1 MVRYDKCH
9 IGAYDNGQY
18 NHFRLTTGGQG
29 QDRSIGGASP
39 RISTP
44 STTMKVRQIRIAQSP
59 IAATTSRRHSR
70 AVIPTYFTPTLSA
83 MKYCAAQIA
92 SAGGRVVKYPKRDAI
107 EAPIMGPNIHAP
119 NIPIAFAPRHPT
131 MGHRISQM
139 ICVGSNELTDGPGGA
154 NKFAC

>member
-1 MVRYDKCH
+1 MTQFARCDTH
-9 IGAYDNGQY
+9 L
-18 NHFRLTTGGQG
+18 F
-29 QDRSIGGASP
+29 P
-39 RISTP
+39 
-44 STTMKVRQIRIAQSP
+44 
-59 IAATTSRRHSR
+59 
-70 AVIPTYFTPTLSA
+70 PTLSA

-107 EAPIMGPNIHAP
+107 EATIMGPNIDAP
-119 NIPIAFAPRHPT
+119 NIPIAFAPRHPA

>member
-59 IAATTSRRHSR
+59 IAATTSRRNSR

-107 EAPIMGPNIHAP
+107 DAPK
-119 NIPIAFAPRHPT
+119 IPIAFAPRHPT

>member
-44 STTMKVRQIRIAQSP
+44 STTMKGRQIRIAQSP
-59 IAATTSRRHSR
+59 IAATTSRCNSR

-107 EAPIMGPNIHAP
+107 EATIMGPNIDAS

>member
-59 IAATTSRRHSR
+59 IAATTSRRNSR

-107 EAPIMGPNIHAP
+107 DAP

-154 NKFAC
+154 HKFAC

>member
-18 NHFRLTTGGQG
+18 NQFRLTTGGQG

-59 IAATTSRRHSR
+59 IAATTSRRNSR

-107 EAPIMGPNIHAP
+107 DAP

>member
-44 STTMKVRQIRIAQSP
+44 WTTMKVRQIRIAKSP
-59 IAATTSRRHSR
+59 IAATTSRRNSR
-70 AVIPTYFTPTLSA
+70 AVIPTYFTPTLSE

-107 EAPIMGPNIHAP
+107 EAPIMGPNIDRRTSQSLFRHA
-119 NIPIAFAPRHPT
+119 IPRWGT
-131 MGHRISQM
+131 
-139 ICVGSNELTDGPGGA
+139 GSV
-154 NKFAC
+154 K

>member
-59 IAATTSRRHSR
+59 IAATTSRRNSR
-70 AVIPTYFTPTLSA
+70 AVIPTYFTPILSA

-107 EAPIMGPNIHAP
+107 DAP

>member
-1 MVRYDKCH
+1 MVCYDKCH

-59 IAATTSRRHSR
+59 IAATTSRRNSR

-107 EAPIMGPNIHAP
+107 DAP

>member
-9 IGAYDNGQY
+9 VGAYDNGQY

-59 IAATTSRRHSR
+59 IAATTSRRNSR

-107 EAPIMGPNIHAP
+107 DAP

>member
-1 MVRYDKCH
+1 
-9 IGAYDNGQY
+9 
-18 NHFRLTTGGQG
+18 
-29 QDRSIGGASP
+29 
-39 RISTP
+39 
-44 STTMKVRQIRIAQSP
+44 
-59 IAATTSRRHSR
+59 
-70 AVIPTYFTPTLSA
+70 

-107 EAPIMGPNIHAP
+107 DAP